1 MEATNTDV
9 SGIGKQRCGHE
20 LFINS
25 FMVLGTMFYI
35 LQNEPHRVSQDF
47 LCWSYLCL
55 W

>member
-9 SGIGKQRCGHE
+9 SDIGKQRCGHE